1 VCGDCHTN
9 SSDYKIFACTNCHQH
24 DKATVDSHHRSVRN
38 YVYNSANC
46 YSCHPNGR
54 AG

>member
-1 VCGDCHTN
+1 M
-9 SSDYKIFACTNCHQH
+9 
-24 DKATVDSHHRSVRN
+24 DSEHSGRTN

-54 AG
+54 AD